1 MEAQTGLSQA
11 LRIMIAIACFVI
23 LVAGMQAAAS
33 ILVPFLLSV
42 FIAIICTPPLFWLQ
56 NRGVPKLLA
65 IALIV
70 VVLMAI
76 GYWLVIFVGSSVA
89 DFTAS
94 LPAYQRRLMEE
105 STLLIAWLQDRGIEV
120 SEQMIYEY
128 LDPSVAMQMAGR
140 VLTGMTG
147 ALTNAFLIFL
157 TVLFILL
164 EASGMPDKF
173 RAAFKNPEKSLAGIR
188 RFTKSVNRYLALK
201 TLFSLATGVFIAIWL
216 TITGVDY
223 ALLWGLTAF
232 MLNYV
237 PNIGSIIA
245 AVPAVLMALIQ
256 LGIWPAAMAAG
267 GFLAV
272 NVVIGSLLEPRFMGS
287 GLGLSTLIVFLSLV
301 FWGWVLGPVGMLL
314 SVPLTM
320 IFKIAMESQEETRWL
335 AVMLG
340 SEAAAVEALPEGG
353 GPEPESRQ
361 ETANPEINGAIPEKT
376 GTQDDPNNTG

>member
-1 MEAQTGLSQA
+1 ML
-11 LRIMIAIACFVI
+11 AIACFVV
-23 LVAGMQAAAS
+23 LVAGMQAAAA

-56 NRGVPKLLA
+56 YRGVPKLLA
-65 IALIV
+65 IALII

-94 LPAYQRRLMEE
+94 LPAYQRRLLEE
-105 STLLIAWLQDRGIEV
+105 SILLITWLQDRGIDV

-140 VLTGMTG
+140 VLTGLTG

-157 TVLFILL
+157 TVMFILL
-164 EASGMPDKF
+164 EVSGMPDKF

-201 TLFSLATGVFIAIWL
+201 TVFSLVTGIFIAIWL
-216 TITGVDY
+216 TIIGVDY

-245 AVPAVLMALIQ
+245 AIPAVLIALVQ
-256 LGIWPAAMAAG
+256 LGIWPAMMAAG

-272 NVVIGSLLEPRFMGS
+272 NVVIGSLLEPRFMGR

-320 IFKIAMESQEETRWL
+320 IFKIAMESQQETRWV

-340 SEAAAVEALPEGG
+340 SEAAAAEALPDDNGL
-353 GPEPESRQ
+353 EPATDTES
-361 ETANPEINGAIPEKT
+361 ANPEMNGAIPEKA
-376 GTQDDPNNTG
+376 GTQNNPNGLR

>member
-1 MEAQTGLSQA
+1 MEAQTGPSQA
-11 LRIMIAIACFVI
+11 LRIMLAIACFVV
-23 LVAGMQAAAS
+23 LVAGMQAAAA

-56 NRGVPKLLA
+56 YRGVPKLLA
-65 IALIV
+65 IALII

-94 LPAYQRRLMEE
+94 LPAYQRRLLEE
-105 STLLIAWLQDRGIEV
+105 SILLITWLQDRGIDV

-140 VLTGMTG
+140 VLTGLTG

-157 TVLFILL
+157 TVMFILL
-164 EASGMPDKF
+164 EVSGMPDKF

-201 TLFSLATGVFIAIWL
+201 TVFSLVTGIFIAIWL
-216 TITGVDY
+216 TIIGVDY

-245 AVPAVLMALIQ
+245 AIPAVLIALVQ
-256 LGIWPAAMAAG
+256 LGIWPAMMAAG

-272 NVVIGSLLEPRFMGS
+272 NVVIGSLLEPRFMGR

-320 IFKIAMESQEETRWL
+320 IFKIAMESQQETRWV

-340 SEAAAVEALPEGG
+340 SEAAAAEALPDDNGL
-353 GPEPESRQ
+353 EPATDTES
-361 ETANPEINGAIPEKT
+361 ANPEMNGAIPEKA
-376 GTQDDPNNTG
+376 GTQNNPNGLR

>member
-1 MEAQTGLSQA
+1 MEAQNGFSKA
-11 LRIMIAIACFVI
+11 LRIMLAAACLVV
-23 LVAGMQAAAS
+23 LVAGMQAAAA

-42 FIAIICTPPLFWLQ
+42 FIAIICTPPMFWLQ

-65 IALIV
+65 IALILV
-70 VVLMAI
+70 ILMAI
-76 GYWLVIFVGSSVA
+76 GYWLAIFVGSSVA
-89 DFTAS
+89 EFTAS
-94 LPAYQRRLMEE
+94 IPAYQRRLLEE
-105 STLLIAWLQDRGIEV
+105 STLLIAWLQDRGIDV

-140 VLTGMTG
+140 VLTGLTG
-147 ALTNAFLIFL
+147 ALTNAFLIFV

-173 RAAFKNPEKSLAGIR
+173 RAAFKNPEKSLSGIR

-201 TLFSLATGVFIAIWL
+201 TVFSLATGVFIAIWL
-216 TITGVDY
+216 TVIGVDY

-245 AVPAVLMALIQ
+245 AIPAVLMALIQ
-256 LGIWPAAMAAG
+256 LGIWPAAMTAG

-340 SEAAAVEALPEGG
+340 SEAAAAEALPLDNDRD
-353 GPEPESRQ
+353 PESAE
-361 ETANPEINGAIPEKT
+361 ETLNPEINGALPEKAE
-376 GTQDDPNNTG
+376 TQDNPNALR